1 MSKFNVLV
9 PKWHLAYFV
18 PIDGHFGQ
26 FVRSLDMDFKF
37 VFPSIYINFDTQ
49 TNFEVNQTQISHS
62 IPKNTP
68 KNHQSGHI
76 SKLHFAQVSFTKKPT
91 PPAFFD
97 EFD

>member
-1 MSKFNVLV
+1 MTKLCPIYCSCAKVASGKFVN
-9 PKWHLAYFV
+9 
-18 PIDGHFGQ
+18 
-26 FVRSLDMDFKF
+26 MDFKF

-76 SKLHFAQVSFTKKPT
+76 SKPHFAQVSFIKKSSPPT
-91 PPAFFD
+91 FQNQCKYVFCTY
-97 EFD
+97 